1 MDRGMKKNFYFR
13 FALNCTQNFRENNT
27 EALAILKRLRMTEQ
41 IQILQRRLGCIC
53 KGLQVLWIA

>member
-1 MDRGMKKNFYFR
+1 MKKNFYFR

-27 EALAILKRLRMTEQ
+27 EAIAILKRLRMTEQ
-41 IQILQRRLGCIC
+41 IQILQPRLGCSC